1 MSPFGALSALAACHA
16 ILSSTSSVVAATLTS
31 IPALGEISTDYKS
44 SQSAAG
50 FMVDIRTKKSL
61 VFYGLDANVFPLTEE
76 KGGPEMRVL
85 GKYLVQL
92 DLFWIHRV
100 KI

>member
-1 MSPFGALSALAACHA
+1 MSPFGALSALAACLA
-16 ILSSTSSVVAATLTS
+16 IFSSTTAVAATS
-31 IPALGEISTDYKS
+31 IPALGEISTHYKS

-61 VFYGLDANVFPLTEE
+61 VFYGLDANVFPLSNE

-85 GKYLVQL
+85 GK
-92 DLFWIHRV
+92 
-100 KI
+100 